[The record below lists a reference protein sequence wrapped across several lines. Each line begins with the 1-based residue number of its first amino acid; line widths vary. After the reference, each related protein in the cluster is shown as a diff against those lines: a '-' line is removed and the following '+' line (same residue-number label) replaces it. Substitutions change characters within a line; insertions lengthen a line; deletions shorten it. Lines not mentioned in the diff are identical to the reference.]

1 MAFWAE
7 LTAALSLLTRANN
20 RWEDAQRESVLLED
34 STLLQSGFFSL
45 LLKRTI
51 CRWGTGLL
59 LELVLISLFFLAFA
73 FGILAIILV
82 AEPFAI
88 VYNKIL
94 SFQHIK
100 KLKKL
105 IYIRFLAFSLFSN
118 KLAFQLFKSQPNIIF
133 CFPEVETKQHYPPIS
148 LFFLVSSFLRSFSSV
163 VRKAVLR

>member
-1 MAFWAE
+1 MRNGNPCYWKTRLFCSRVS
-7 LTAALSLLTRANN
+7 SLFCSKGLFADG
-20 RWEDAQRESVLLED
+20 EPVYV
-34 STLLQSGFFSL
+34 GVSL
-45 LLKRTI
+45 NKPF
-51 CRWGTGLL
+51 
-59 LELVLISLFFLAFA
+59 FFLAFA